1 MLYSDVNIDSVQI
14 SWQGGI
20 DTDNQTAS
28 GKTIDQAIKYQL
40 QMGED
45 QNYSLAGNVH
55 SIISGKYATG
65 KMGLRSGNDHT
76 INKIPEGRY
85 QWRVKSV
92 DHGLGSSEWSDWDY
106 FYIDQTPPTVDTVQ
120 VNYGVG
126 GQIIIVVKFEE
137 EFEMNNSLE
146 AEPVI
151 YAIHPDM
158 TDIDGDNLNDTLIVQ
173 KQSYS
178 ATVWTGLLS
187 LPANYVGKAI
197 KLNISNAKDMRGNV
211 MANTTFFK
219 TPEKIIS
226 QNGGSVISSDGNVS
240 ILFPQNAVTEDVS
253 ISINSLTEILSLDTN
268 SLSNF
273 YNISPSNIDLKKP
286 TILRIAIPNN
296 YSIEGSNNHNP
307 VSYTHLTLPTIL
319 LV

>member
-1 MLYSDVNIDSVQI
+1 
-14 SWQGGI
+14 
-20 DTDNQTAS
+20 
-28 GKTIDQAIKYQL
+28 
-40 QMGED
+40 
-45 QNYSLAGNVH
+45 
-55 SIISGKYATG
+55 
-65 KMGLRSGNDHT
+65 
-76 INKIPEGRY
+76 
-85 QWRVKSV
+85 
-92 DHGLGSSEWSDWDY
+92 
-106 FYIDQTPPTVDTVQ
+106 
-120 VNYGVG
+120 
-126 GQIIIVVKFEE
+126 
-137 EFEMNNSLE
+137 MNNSLD

-151 YAIHPDM
+151 YATHPDM

-253 ISINSLTEILSLDTN
+253 VSINPLTEILSLDTN

-273 YNISPSNIDLKKP
+273 YNISPSDIDLKKP
-286 TILRIAIPNN
+286 TILRIAIPDN
-296 YSIEGSNNHNP
+296 YSI
-307 VSYTHLTLPTIL
+307 
-319 LV
+319 